1 MKKVRVGGSNLRS
14 SDGHVLNL
22 HKRDAEERESLHIM
36 NIVRGGPRNDASN
49 STMAPVC
56 AYHSCVPVRP

>member
-1 MKKVRVGGSNLRS
+1 MRVKGSTDLRS
-14 SDGHVLNL
+14 KDGHAPNH

-36 NIVRGGPRNDASN
+36 AIVRGGPRNDASN